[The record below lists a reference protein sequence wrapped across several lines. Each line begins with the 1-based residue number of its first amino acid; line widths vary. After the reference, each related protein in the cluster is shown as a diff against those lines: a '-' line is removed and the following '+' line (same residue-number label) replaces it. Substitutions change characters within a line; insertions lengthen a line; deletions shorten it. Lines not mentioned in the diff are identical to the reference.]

1 MSLMVEGEHTQTLN
15 VWSLFAYMYNL
26 KKFKFCR

>member
-26 KKFKFCR
+26 KKNQVL